1 MGTGVGDGVGLGVGF
16 VPLPLPVLLF
26 PVLPEPFSE
35 EELLPLDGLS
45 ASSSLPEVSFPPSV
59 IAF

>member
-1 MGTGVGDGVGLGVGF
+1 MGAGVGFGVGDGVGLGVGF

-26 PVLPEPFSE
+26 PVLPEP
-35 EELLPLDGLS
+35 LDGFS
-45 ASSSLPEVSFPPSV
+45 ASSSRPEVSFPPSV